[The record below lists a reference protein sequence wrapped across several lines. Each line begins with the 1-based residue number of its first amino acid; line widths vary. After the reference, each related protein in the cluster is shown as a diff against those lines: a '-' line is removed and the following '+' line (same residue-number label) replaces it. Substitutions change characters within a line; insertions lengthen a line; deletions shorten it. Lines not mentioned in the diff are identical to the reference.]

1 MKGYLTALGLSLLL
15 GVAGAASATTAVI
28 DFNTPSMTT
37 ASTQLIANGP
47 NGKTTM
53 TNIGGRNAVMTS
65 GTSAGEFLYVALP
78 KGLFKG
84 AKDVWATVEYY
95 DQGTDAMGTGK
106 FQLHYDAGT
115 DASTLDMTN
124 GQGAIHQY
132 QTKMWAH
139 CLT

>member
-1 MKGYLTALGLSLLL
+1 
-15 GVAGAASATTAVI
+15 
-28 DFNTPSMTT
+28 
-37 ASTQLIANGP
+37 
-47 NGKTTM
+47 
-53 TNIGGRNAVMTS
+53 MTS